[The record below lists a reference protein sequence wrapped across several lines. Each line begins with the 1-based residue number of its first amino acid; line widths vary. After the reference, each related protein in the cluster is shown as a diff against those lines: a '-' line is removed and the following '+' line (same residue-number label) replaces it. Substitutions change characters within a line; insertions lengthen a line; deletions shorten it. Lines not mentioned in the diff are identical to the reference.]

1 MKRQM
6 TREPRIDREKWGPLL
21 RLLWPTLFFWCGF
34 LWQELLVK
42 IFCLHAVTPVGV
54 AMTALF
60 LLPPALLLGLL
71 CGSVSRRAGRV
82 LLPVCSG
89 AVTIWMGAQIAY
101 YSLFRTYLSL
111 YSVTKAGMVMGSFG
125 RDAFLTVLNS
135 WLPILLTLVPF
146 VLSLVLGKKLLEADL
161 LRGRWTWRLG
171 WAGGAVLSL
180 ALAVGITAACRGG
193 TMSLSELIV
202 SPSARDLQVANF
214 GVLAT
219 TGLEA
224 RDALG
229 FGLAEEPPEIPDEME
244 QPEPEE
250 PDEPEEPEPV
260 VYGDN
265 VLEIDFDALMAG
277 ETDETLLQ
285 MHQYFS
291 QVEPTKQN
299 EWTGYFAGKN
309 LIWIVAESYSGA
321 VAIDPALTPTLYKLS
336 QEGFR
341 FQHFYTPLWGVS
353 TSDGEY
359 VTTTG
364 LIPKSGVWSYLKSAE
379 NYMPFGF
386 GNQFSD
392 LGYKTMA
399 FHDHTYTYYGRDK
412 SHPNMGYE
420 YYGVGNGLD
429 ITVTWPESDVEMM
442 EVSVPQYIN
451 EDHFMTY
458 YMTVS
463 GHLNYSFGGNY
474 IANKNKALV
483 EDLPYSDEAKAY
495 LATQIELD
503 RALENL
509 IDQLEAAGKLEDTVI
524 VLSGDHYPYGLSE
537 EAYNELVGHE
547 VERNFELYESTLILW
562 CASMEEP
569 VEVDKYCS
577 SLDVMPTLANLFG
590 LPYDSRLVMGR
601 DILSDSPGLVMFSN
615 YSFLTDVGAYNAVT
629 DEFTPW
635 PGQEAPEDYASD
647 VLDQVRAKFDF
658 SRLIL
663 EEDYYRVVFGDKK
676 PMDLVPN
683 HGTGTNG

>member
-1 MKRQM
+1 MKRLM
-6 TREPRIDREKWGPLL
+6 TKEPRIDREKWGPLL
-21 RLLWPTLFFWCGF
+21 RLLWPTLFFWLAF
-34 LWQELLVK
+34 LWQELQVK
-42 IFCLHAVTPVGV
+42 IFCVHAVTPVGV
-54 AMTALF
+54 GMTALF
-60 LLPPALLLGLL
+60 LLPAALLLGLL
-71 CGSVSRRAGRV
+71 CGGVPRRAGRV
-82 LLPVCSG
+82 LLPVCTG
-89 AVTIWMGAQIAY
+89 VVTVWMGAQISY

-111 YSVTKAGMVMGSFG
+111 YSVTQAGMVMGSFG

-135 WLPILLTLVPF
+135 WLPILLTLLPF
-146 VLSLVLGKKLLEADL
+146 VLSIVLGRRLLPEVR
-161 LRGRWTWRLG
+161 RGRWPWQVL
-171 WAGGAVLSL
+171 WGALACL
-180 ALAVGITAACRGG
+180 ALALALGITSAAKGG
-193 TMSLSELIV
+193 TMSLSELMA

-229 FGLAEEPPEIPDEME
+229 LGLAEEPPEIPDDME
-244 QPEPEE
+244 LPEPDDTEE
-250 PDEPEEPEPV
+250 PDEDQEPEPV

-277 ETDETLLQ
+277 ETDETILR

-291 QVEPTKQN
+291 QVEPTKEN
-299 EWTGYFAGKN
+299 EWTGYFEGKN
-309 LIWIVAESYSGA
+309 LIWIVAEGYSGA
-321 VAIDPALTPTLYKLS
+321 VAIHPEVTPTLYQLS
-336 QEGFR
+336 REGFR
-341 FQHFYTPLWGVS
+341 FHNFYTPLWGVS

-364 LIPKSGVWSYLKSAE
+364 LLPKSGVWSYLKSAE

-386 GNQFSD
+386 GNLFSD

-399 FHDHTYTYYGRDK
+399 FHDHTYTYYGRDE

-429 ITVTWPESDVEMM
+429 IKVTWPESDVEMM

-474 IANKNKALV
+474 IAYKNRDLV

-503 RALENL
+503 RAVQSL
-509 IDQLEAAGKLEDTVI
+509 IDQLTAAGKLEDTVI

-537 EAYNELVGHE
+537 DAYNELAGHE
-547 VERNFELYESTLILW
+547 VDRSFELYESTLILW

-569 VEVDKYCS
+569 VDVDKYCS
-577 SLDVMPTLANLFG
+577 SLDIMPTLANLFN

-601 DILSDSPGLVMFSN
+601 DILSDSPGLVLFAN
-615 YSFLTDVGAYNAVT
+615 YSFLTDLGAYNAVT
-629 DEFTPW
+629 DAFVPW
-635 PGQEAPEDYASD
+635 EEDQEVPEDYASD

-663 EEDYYRVVFGDKK
+663 EEDYYRVIFGDRK
-676 PMDLVPN
+676 PGEFLPAETE
-683 HGTGTNG
+683 G